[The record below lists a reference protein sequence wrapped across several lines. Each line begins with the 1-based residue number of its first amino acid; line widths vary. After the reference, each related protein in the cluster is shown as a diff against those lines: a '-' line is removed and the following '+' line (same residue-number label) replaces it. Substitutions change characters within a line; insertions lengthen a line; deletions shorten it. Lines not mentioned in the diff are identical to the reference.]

1 MKKSRVLSVVSAL
14 VLAFILTAC
23 GGQEAKDSGD
33 KQVVDIGV
41 NQLATHPA
49 LDAVRDG
56 FMEGLKEE
64 GIEANVDVKDAGGQI
79 PVAGEI
85 SNKFVSDG
93 KDLIFAIAT
102 PAAQSAKQ
110 ATTDIPVLFSAV
122 TDPVEVGLVDSL
134 ERPGGNVTGTSDES
148 PIREQLELF
157 KALDPD
163 IKTIGIVF
171 STTEPNSQVQIDRVE
186 ELGKELGLKV
196 ETIGIDNI
204 NDVAQAV
211 DSILPKVDAIY
222 TITDNTV
229 ASAINIVAQKA
240 TDAGKITVGAERAHV
255 EGGILLT
262 DGISY
267 FELGKQSA
275 KMAKEILNGK
285 NPGEI
290 PVEKAADISK
300 TVNAKTLEKLG
311 LDKNLDI
318 FKEAEFIGA

>member
-1 MKKSRVLSVVSAL
+1 MKKSKILSVVSAL
-14 VLAFILTAC
+14 GLAMILVAC
-23 GGQEAKDSGD
+23 GSKEAQPGSDSE
-33 KQVVDIGV
+33 VFEIGI

-56 FMEGLKEE
+56 FIEGLKEE
-64 GIEANVDVKDAGGQI
+64 GIEAKIDVKDAGGQI

-134 ERPGGNVTGTSDES
+134 EHPGGNVTGTSDES

-157 KALDPD
+157 KALDPK

-171 STTEPNSQVQIDRVE
+171 STTEPNSQVQIDMVE
-186 ELGKELGLKV
+186 TIGRELGLKV
-196 ETIGIDNI
+196 ETIGINNI

-229 ASAINIVAQKA
+229 ASAINIVAKAA
-240 TDAGKITVGAERAHV
+240 TDAGKITVGAEEAHV
-255 EGGILLT
+255 KGGILVT

-275 KMAKEILNGK
+275 KMAGEILNGK
-285 NPGEI
+285 SPGEI
-290 PVEKAADISK
+290 PVEKAEEISK
-300 TVNAKTLEKLG
+300 TVNLKTLETLG
-311 LDKNLDI
+311 LDRNLDI
-318 FKEAEFIGA
+318 FEGANFIGE